1 MCIHKAHFPSCH
13 ARHSCSVFPE
23 LWCGCSFIKLA
34 FYLQHTQTLNK
45 PPLLEKTWNFFIVM
59 QSPSIISVDYN
70 GRSSDICRAIAV
82 YDHSL
87 RYRLDGLAGQRVR
100 TYTHTCT
107 LARLGLGAMS
117 GVVWNGTRSLTT
129 RMRWQR
135 NDRLVLPPLPLK
147 IRRRKRRGRFLCLPI
162 RSGRLTTS
170 RSIRRFLGCGVMST
184 NVINHLL
191 DCCGVLSVGDSRR
204 E

>member
-1 MCIHKAHFPSCH
+1 MCTLSYNVT
-13 ARHSCSVFPE
+13 HS
-23 LWCGCSFIKLA
+23 
-34 FYLQHTQTLNK
+34 QT
-45 PPLLEKTWNFFIVM
+45 
-59 QSPSIISVDYN
+59 SVDYN

-82 YDHSL
+82 YDRSL
-87 RYRLDGLAGQRVR
+87 RYRSDGLVGQRVR
-100 TYTHTCT
+100 AYTHTCT
-107 LARLGLGAMS
+107 SARLGLGAMS

-129 RMRWQR
+129 CMRWRR
-135 NDRLVLPPLPLK
+135 NDRLVLPPLPLSLK

-184 NVINHLL
+184 NVINHSL

-204 E
+204 EYVE